1 MEANI
6 RKLLPRQVFGK
17 KLVISVISLILF
29 VGVILY
35 AVYETTKATVT
46 LSLNDEEYTVQTHAS
61 TVAEF
66 MMEQNWE
73 VREYDKIEPGLEE
86 KITGNMSI
94 SWIPAQEVNVTI
106 EGKKQVVWTT
116 ANTVKELIDELEIA
130 YSEHDKIEPALSAE
144 ISENLD
150 IIYESAF
157 QVDLTSDGEQR
168 EIWTTSTTVADFLEK
183 ENVSLGELDRVEP
196 ALDEQ
201 VNEETDIRV
210 IRVEKVTDVVEETVA
225 FGTVTRKDNNLDN
238 GKEKVVQAGKQ
249 GRVNKHY
256 EVVLEDGKEVSREL
270 IETETVQ
277 ESKDKI
283 VAVGTRPT
291 APSVSRGS
299 SPTQSQGAKK
309 GRTLTVTATAYTA
322 VCSGCTGIT
331 ATGIN
336 LNNNRNAKVIAV
348 DPNVIPLGSR
358 VHVEG
363 YGTAIAGD
371 TGGAINGNKIDVH
384 VATKAEAR
392 RWGRKQV
399 KITILE

>member
-17 KLVISVISLILF
+17 RLVISVISLILF
-29 VGVILY
+29 VGVMIY

-46 LSLNDEEYTVQTHAS
+46 LSLEGEEYTVQTHAS

-66 MMEQNWE
+66 MMEQEWNVQE
-73 VREYDKIEPGLEE
+73 HDKIEPALDE
-86 KITGNMSI
+86 KIAGNMVI
-94 SWIPAQEVNVTI
+94 SWEPAKEVNVTI
-106 EGKKQVVWTT
+106 EGEEQVVWTT
-116 ANTVKELIDELEIA
+116 ADTVKELIDELEIA
-130 YSEHDKIEPALSAE
+130 YSKHDKIEPPLSTDV
-144 ISENLD
+144 SEEMD
-150 IIYESAF
+150 IVYESAF
-157 QVDLTSDGEQR
+157 QVELTSDGEQR
-168 EIWTTSTTVADFLEK
+168 EIWTTSTTVADFLER

-196 ALDEQ
+196 APEEQ
-201 VNEETDIRV
+201 VNEGTDIRV

-238 GKEKVVQAGKQ
+238 GKEKVVQAGEAGQ
-249 GRVNKHY
+249 VNKHY
-256 EVVLEDGKEVSREL
+256 EVILEDGEEVSREL
-270 IETETVQ
+270 IETETVR
-277 ESKDKI
+277 ESQDKI

-299 SPTQSQGAKK
+299 SPTQSAEGKK
-309 GRTLTVTATAYTA
+309 GRTFTVTATAYTA
-322 VCSGCTGIT
+322 SCNGCSGIT

-358 VHVEG
+358 VYVEG
-363 YGTAIAGD
+363 YGNAIAGD
-371 TGGAINGNKIDVH
+371 TGGAIKGNKIDVH
-384 VATKAEAR
+384 VATQAEAR